1 MTCSFDMRNRSTPNC
16 QLPTSKTSPHVRLWA
31 LGIGRWELWR
41 AQRVR
46 EVLLKVYI
54 VAIREIGAEVAA
66 ARFLAPQRRPRDEKP
81 DSGQARHAPEIAVRR
96 RRGATRGRRGTPRCE
111 LRHGCSQSIGVTY
124 QAGVTPRQIADR
136 GGL

>member
-31 LGIGRWELWR
+31 LGIGSWELWR

-54 VAIREIGAEVAA
+54 VAIREVGTEVAA
-66 ARFLAPQRRPRDEKP
+66 ARFLAPQRRPCDEKP
-81 DSGQARHAPEIAVRR
+81 DGGQTCHTAEIAVRGC
-96 RRGATRGRRGTPRCE
+96 RGATRSR
-111 LRHGCSQSIGVTY
+111 
-124 QAGVTPRQIADR
+124 
-136 GGL
+136 